1 MIEIGRY
8 NELTIL
14 RHTTVGLYLGDEEGE
29 DVLLPNKYC
38 PETFEIDDKIK
49 VYVYRDSEDRKI
61 ATNLTPKIFFNE
73 FSLLEVTAITS
84 VGAFKDW
91 GMEKELMVP
100 YREQRQRMEEGRWY
114 IVYLDIDDKTD
125 RLFASNRIDRYLQNE
140 DLTVEIGEEVDLIV
154 MQQSDLGFT
163 VIINNLHK
171 GLVFENEIFV
181 DLNVGDRLKG
191 FVKNIREDNKID
203 ISLQAIGYEKFNDV
217 NTELIYKKLVHN
229 DGFLSISDKSSPDEI
244 YSEFGISKKAFK
256 KSLGSLY
263 KERKITIKPDGI
275 RIIKPE

>member
-1 MIEIGRY
+1 VIEIGRY

-14 RHTTVGLYLGDEEGE
+14 RETSVGLYLGDDEGE

-38 PETFEIDDKIK
+38 PETFEIDEKIK

-61 ATNLTPKIFFNE
+61 ATNLTPKIQFNE
-73 FSLLEVTAITS
+73 FALLEVMAITS
-84 VGAFKDW
+84 VGAFLDW
-91 GMEKELMVP
+91 GMEKQLMVP

-140 DLTVEIGEEVDLIV
+140 DLTVEVGEEVDLIV

-171 GLVFENEIFV
+171 GLIFDNEIFV
-181 DLNVGDRLKG
+181 DLNIGDRLKG

-203 ISLQAIGYEKFNDV
+203 ISLQAIGYNKFNDV
-217 NTELIYKKLVHN
+217 NAELVFKRLADN
-229 DGFLSISDKSSPDEI
+229 DGFLPISDKSSPDEI
-244 YSEFGISKKAFK
+244 YEEFGISKKAFK
-256 KSLGSLY
+256 KSLGFLY
-263 KERKITIKPDGI
+263 KERKITIEPDGI
-275 RIIKPE
+275 RIINPE